1 MKEFTSKLG
10 LPVRSRKPRRRGLTI
25 AIDTGCPFNY
35 FEDVLDSHSNLI
47 DYVKFGWGT
56 ALVTDCIERKIDA
69 LHERGLDFM
78 FGGTLF
84 EKFFAAG
91 ALSDYL
97 EFCARYKASTVEI
110 SSGSI
115 SMTSAEVEYAIKS
128 CRAANLTVLCEIG
141 KKGNDNASAMTLQ
154 DWADEI
160 FMANRAGA
168 HYIVLEA
175 RESGTGGMFTNNGDL
190 RDGLLDKI
198 LAAGVDRDRLIFEA
212 PIRHQQAYFIRR
224 FGADVNL
231 ANIALSDLV
240 SLETLRQ
247 NLRFETFDAL
257 VA

>member
-1 MKEFTSKLG
+1 MNEFTRKLS
-10 LPVRSRKPRRRGLTI
+10 LPVRSRKPRRSGLTI

-35 FEDVLDSHSNLI
+35 FQDVLDSHANLI

-56 ALVTDCIERKIDA
+56 ALVTDRIERKIDA
-69 LHERGLDFM
+69 LYERGLGFL

-84 EKFFAAG
+84 EKFFAAD
-91 ALSDYL
+91 AHADYL
-97 EFCARYKASTVEI
+97 KFCARYRARAVEI

-115 SMTSAEVEYAIKS
+115 SMTREELRYAISS
-128 CRAANLTVLCEIG
+128 CREANLAVFCEIG
-141 KKGNDNASAMTLQ
+141 KKGNDNSRAMTLQ

-160 FMANRAGA
+160 SLASRAGA
-168 HYIVLEA
+168 DYIVLEA
-175 RESGTGGMFTNNGDL
+175 RESGTGGMFTENGDL

-198 LAAGVDRDRLIFEA
+198 LEAGVDMDRLIFEA

-247 NLRFETFDAL
+247 NLRFETFDA
-257 VA
+257 VTA

>member
-1 MKEFTSKLG
+1 MNEFTSKLS
-10 LPVRSRKPRRRGLTI
+10 LPVRCRKPRRHGLTI

-35 FEDVLDSHSNLI
+35 FQDVLDSHSSLI

-56 ALVTDCIERKIDA
+56 ALVTDCIEKKIDA
-69 LHERGLDFM
+69 LHERGLNFL

-97 EFCARYKASTVEI
+97 EFCARHKASAVEI

-115 SMTSAEVEYAIKS
+115 SMTSEEVGYAIS
-128 CRAANLTVLCEIG
+128 RCRDANLAVFCEIG
-141 KKGNDNASAMTLQ
+141 KKGNESSSAMTLQ

-160 FMANRAGA
+160 LLAKRAGA
-168 HYIVLEA
+168 EYIVLEA
-175 RESGTGGMFTNNGDL
+175 RESGTGGMFTNSGDI

-198 LAAGVDRDRLIFEA
+198 LEAGVDKNRLIFEA

-257 VA
+257 TA